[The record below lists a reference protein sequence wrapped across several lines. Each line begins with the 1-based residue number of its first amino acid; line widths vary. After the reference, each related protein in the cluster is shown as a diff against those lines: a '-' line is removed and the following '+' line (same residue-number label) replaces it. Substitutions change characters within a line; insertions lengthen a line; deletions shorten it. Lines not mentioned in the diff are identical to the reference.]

1 MAMTVADLLA
11 QTLASAGVK
20 RIWGV
25 TGDSLN
31 GLNDSLRRF
40 DQIEWMHVRH
50 EETAAFAAGAEA
62 AATGLIAR
70 LLRRRCRV
78 LDDGPTLQA
87 ALKAGHV
94 ALMLLVGLIL
104 ISALILA
111 LSSVFGWTLDL
122 SGARGQVIAA
132 NLLLAMVVMVELARA
147 ALTLALMPRR

>member
-1 MAMTVADLLA
+1 MRKIHLWISLVVGVLVWGAYFLHFAQGLRSGDLGGLIWWFLAALIVA
-11 QTLASAGVK
+11 V
-20 RIWGV
+20 V
-25 TGDSLN
+25 
-31 GLNDSLRRF
+31 
-40 DQIEWMHVRH
+40 
-50 EETAAFAAGAEA
+50 AEG

-70 LLRRRCRV
+70 LLRRRTRA

-104 ISALILA
+104 LSALFLA

-132 NLLLAMVVMVELARA
+132 NLLLGMAVVAELVRA
-147 ALTLALMPRR
+147 GLTLALTPRR